1 MLDIEQSVK
10 IHLKLSKNDLN
21 VNSFV
26 NICND
31 VGKNVSQSLFVNLF
45 KKAQEAVLDIYLGTP
60 WNKSPGF
67 VTPWECPKCA
77 ARAGFVRRGKRIRK
91 LKTSIG
97 RVSFPLRQVTCTDC
111 GKTFSPFPELFGI
124 EKRQR
129 LSRELEQKFCRI
141 AKDLSYGKTA
151 KLVNEV
157 FDLDISP
164 RTVHSTVQ
172 KYGARAKIMEDLSQI
187 KHLQADSTK
196 INASAKERGIDV
208 HLAICIGPSEQKNG
222 RIVRQKML
230 ASVQVSDKPTEIK
243 KLLKRSQVD
252 QLTVDGK
259 SGLESFIGT
268 ENIPTTIQR
277 CLWHIPRT
285 AAHMMYHDGYK
296 IAAGKEFVA
305 PLKGFLFD
313 ETLSVNT
320 RLEKYKTFIEQCRD
334 AGCEKTANFLENA
347 TDNLYTYKQ
356 FDDTDVYGRTNSVA
370 ERQMREINRRMENGS
385 HWSKTG
391 ANNLLKPKLIE
402 EMNPG
407 SYAFLWKLTKNKL
420 KTFKVILC

>member
-10 IHLKLSKNDLN
+10 VHLKLSKNELN

-26 NICND
+26 NMCYD
-31 VGKNVSQSLFVNLF
+31 VGKNVSQSLFVSLF
-45 KKAQEAVLDIYLGTP
+45 KKAQESVLDIYLGTP
-60 WNKSPGF
+60 WQKSPGLA
-67 VTPWECPKCA
+67 TPWECPKCA

-97 RVSFPLRQVTCTDC
+97 QVSFPLHQITCTDC

-141 AKDLSYGKTA
+141 AKDMSYGKTA

-172 KYGARAKIMEDLSQI
+172 KYGAFAKVVEDLSQI

-222 RIVRQKML
+222 RLVRKKTL
-230 ASVQVSDKPTEIK
+230 ASVQVSEKPAEIK
-243 KLLKRSQVD
+243 KLLKQSQVD

-259 SGLESFIGT
+259 SGLESYIET
-268 ENIPTTIQR
+268 ENIPTTVQR

-285 AAHMMYHDGYK
+285 AAHMMYLDGHK
-296 IAAGKEFVA
+296 IASGREFVA

-313 ETLSVNT
+313 ESLSVNT
-320 RLEKYKTFIEQCRD
+320 RLEKYSDFIAQCRD
-334 AGCEKTANFLENA
+334 AKCEKTVNFLENA
-347 TDNLYTYKQ
+347 AANLYTHKQ
-356 FDDTDVYGRTNSVA
+356 FEETDVYGRTNSIV

-385 HWSKTG
+385 RWSKAG
-391 ANNLLKPKLIE
+391 ANNLLKLKFIE
-402 EMNPG
+402 EMNPE
-407 SYAFLWKLTKNKL
+407 SYAFLWKLSKNKL